1 MNINRKH
8 LAAVAIGFS
17 LGWISIAT
25 LLFNSAK
32 VQLEV
37 REIINERIIIDSL
50 KFSQDNLIT
59 KIKDMNI
66 KYPHI
71 VLAQSQLETGGFK
84 SNIFK
89 NNHNLFGMKEA
100 RSRVKLALG
109 TKSNHAYYNT
119 WVESL
124 YDYAFM
130 YCRYLGKIN
139 NEEEYYD
146 YLGRV
151 YAEDSLYVPKLKK
164 LAENNKIYFQ

>member
-8 LAAVAIGFS
+8 IGFLVFGFS
-17 LGWISIAT
+17 LGWIVMT
-25 LLFNSAK
+25 VLLFNNAR
-32 VQLEV
+32 VQLEI
-37 REIINERIIIDSL
+37 REIINEKIVLDSL
-50 KFSQDNLIT
+50 TFSQDNLIS
-59 KIKDMNI
+59 KMKEINI

-71 VLAQSQLETGGFK
+71 VLAQSQLETGNFTSK
-84 SNIFK
+84 IFK
-89 NNHNLFGMKEA
+89 HNHNLFGMKEA
-100 RSRVKLALG
+100 KARVKLALG

-139 NEEEYYD
+139 NEEEYYN

-151 YAEDSLYVPKLKK
+151 YAEDPLYVNKLKK
-164 LAENNKIYFQ
+164 LAEKNKELF